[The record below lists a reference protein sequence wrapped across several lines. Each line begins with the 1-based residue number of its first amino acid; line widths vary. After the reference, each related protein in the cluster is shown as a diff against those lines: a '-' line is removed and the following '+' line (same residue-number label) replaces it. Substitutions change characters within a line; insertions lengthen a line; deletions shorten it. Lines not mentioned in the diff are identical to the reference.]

1 MILSDTHT
9 IRHHSSHR
17 VLAIVLMGLCVVLW
31 PAKPSA
37 VPLQESSCDITTLA
51 PGVRLWQVAYSRQN
65 YRQRIYVIELQGE
78 WKSYT
83 IEAVMGSGLWG
94 GEGLDR
100 IVRRESAVAAWQAL
114 EQPPYGQRSAWPG
127 LTVSR
132 HCLVAAPGGG
142 PVLTVTPEG
151 FFDLLDSTAET
162 TRPLGLLN
170 VGNQT
175 GDGGKAI
182 PITWLNRAPRP
193 GTFGLLADPGL
204 LRESLLAEARSPQL
218 VEMLFRPRE
227 PFAWTAGDAPVG
239 GGAALTPWR
248 SCRAGTFA
256 WTSEPIFTTGQR
268 GNFAGGWTG
277 LAAIDPS
284 ESDLSLLS
292 EFFASRASGELTLR
306 TQPDWEYYRAIVPL
320 RNWLVRSGQSVV
332 APDPPGIIPE
342 TRRARSAVAL
352 HREQRRLWLVYVWS
366 GEREADG
373 MSEAELAQFLIA
385 LGAADA
391 AQGPEGNAAAAV
403 ARDHAIVPPGQ
414 TPARAR
420 LALTVVPVEATSG
433 ARDLARAAPPVV
445 SGTRPLTP
453 ENGADRVMDGRQGIM
468 ATLDHFWA
476 SEGDST
482 RPPTLELDLQ
492 KEGLIEQLDL
502 VHAQAAGFS
511 PEFNARAVRILARS
525 EGRDR
530 WTEVPRVVNET
541 PPGPRQPIRF
551 TPPLACRYLRLEFTE
566 ANFLP
571 SSRAARIVEVVV
583 WGGAR

>member
-9 IRHHSSHR
+9 IRHPSSHR
-17 VLAIVLMGLCVVLW
+17 LLALVLMGLCGALW
-31 PAKPSA
+31 PLSPAA

-78 WKSYT
+78 WKSHT

-100 IVRRESAVAAWQAL
+100 ILRRESAVAAWQAL
-114 EQPPYGQRSAWPG
+114 EQPPYGSQSAWPG

-132 HCLVAAPGGG
+132 HCLMAAPGNG
-142 PVLTVTPEG
+142 PVLAVTPEG

-162 TRPLGLLN
+162 TRPLGMLTIGTEREAHWRGL
-170 VGNQT
+170 
-175 GDGGKAI
+175 

-204 LRESLLAEARSPQL
+204 LRESLLAEARSPQF
-218 VEMLFRPRE
+218 VEMQFRPKE
-227 PFAWTAGDAPVG
+227 PYIWTSG
-239 GGAALTPWR
+239 GGGGTGAALTPWT
-248 SCRAGTFA
+248 SCRAGTFT
-256 WTSEPIFTTGQR
+256 WISEPMFT
-268 GNFAGGWTG
+268 AGERADFDSGWMG
-277 LAAIDPS
+277 LAAIDPP
-284 ESDLSLLS
+284 ETDLSLLS
-292 EFFASRASGELTLR
+292 EFFVSRSSGALTLH
-306 TQPDWEYYRAIVPL
+306 TQPEWNQYRAVIPL
-320 RNWLVRSGQSVV
+320 GNWLVRGGKSMI

-352 HREQRRLWLVYVWS
+352 HREHRRLWLVYVWS
-366 GEREADG
+366 GQRDADG

-403 ARDHAIVPPGQ
+403 ARDHAILPPGH

-420 LALTVVPVEATSG
+420 LALAVVPVEATSG
-433 ARDLARAAPPVV
+433 ARNLARTAPPAV
-445 SGTRPLTP
+445 SGSRPLTP
-453 ENGADRVMDGRQGIM
+453 ENGADRVVDDRQGVL

-476 SEGDST
+476 SEGDAA
-482 RPPTLELDLQ
+482 RPPTLEFDLQ
-492 KEGLIEQLDL
+492 RECRIEQMDL

-511 PEFNARAVRILARS
+511 PEFNARSVRILARAG
-525 EGRDR
+525 GRDR
-530 WTEVPRVVNET
+530 WIEVLHLVNET
-541 PPGPRQPIRF
+541 PPGPRQPIQF
-551 TPPLACRYLRLEFTE
+551 TPPVVCRYLRLEFTE
-566 ANFLP
+566 ANFVP
-571 SSRAARIVEVVV
+571 SSRVARMVEVVF
-583 WGGAR
+583 WGSTGK